1 MPSAVHGASRK
12 RLTGDSLPLD
22 SVIQAFRACGA
33 GLSPGAADTPCD
45 PSHALEHTLEPVN
58 TGRAA
63 DPLLAMAEPI
73 AWTEAHLCEADAC
86 PCPLTVTCDTRRT
99 SERDTP

>member
-1 MPSAVHGASRK
+1 MPSAVPRGSASQV
-12 RLTGDSLPLD
+12 TALPLD
-22 SVIQAFRACGA
+22 PIIEAFRACGV

-45 PSHALEHTLEPVN
+45 PPSHALEHTLEPVN

-63 DPLLAMAEPI
+63 DLLLAMAEPS
-73 AWTEAHLCEADAC
+73 AWTKVRLCEANAC
-86 PCPLTVTCDTRRT
+86 PCPPTVTCDTRRT